1 MTYLDHRDRVP
12 IVSTLVCMVIHKTR
26 PMIMVWNIG
35 KYGYIGTW
43 ILRLYRKYRR
53 NIGEYFDKNF
63 SEVKIIQNSLK
74 YLEKLQKQNDK
85 ISKKTHVK
93 VNL

>member
-1 MTYLDHRDRVP
+1 
-12 IVSTLVCMVIHKTR
+12 
-26 PMIMVWNIG
+26 MIMVWNIG

-43 ILRLYRKYRR
+43 ILRLYKKYRR

>member
-1 MTYLDHRDRVP
+1 
-12 IVSTLVCMVIHKTR
+12 
-26 PMIMVWNIG
+26 MIMVWNIG

-43 ILRLYRKYRR
+43 ILWLYRKYRR

-63 SEVKIIQNSLK
+63 GEVKIIQNSLK
-74 YLEKLQKQNDK
+74 YLEKLKKNDK